1 MEDPIFSIVGELQK
15 QIDQDGLG
23 GSYEL
28 ELHMSWSW
36 LSYSE
41 FLEIRRETGQCSFPV
56 CVFIFMTPIC
66 LTSRALN
73 STVRFCVIYKTFPWN
88 NYCKSLI
95 WGGGRKG
102 IHC

>member
-15 QIDQDGLG
+15 QIDQDGVG

-41 FLEIRRETGQCSFPV
+41 FLEIRREQASAASQF
-56 CVFIFMTPIC
+56 VF
-66 LTSRALN
+66 LYS
-73 STVRFCVIYKTFPWN
+73 
-88 NYCKSLI
+88 
-95 WGGGRKG
+95 
-102 IHC
+102 